1 MKISLLLL
9 LLLYLVRQQWCFS
22 HYRKDHRPK
31 KSNEGAI
38 KLTIRGKVIKFGNNI
53 DTDVILPGPY
63 LVHTDVD
70 ELAKHAMEGL
80 DSKFPEKAADGVI
93 VVGGKNFGC
102 GSSREQA
109 PIALKYSGVKCV
121 LAESF
126 ARIFYRNSITI
137 GLPVLV
143 CAGISRKVKEGDELV
158 VNLQTGKVEDKT
170 NGSVLQATR
179 LPEFIMEVLED
190 GGLIQHLKRR
200 IETNE

>member
-1 MKISLLLL
+1 MT
-9 LLLYLVRQQWCFS
+9 
-22 HYRKDHRPK
+22 
-31 KSNEGAI
+31 I
-38 KLTIRGKVIKFGNNI
+38 KGKAIKFGANV

-63 LVHTDVD
+63 LVHTDPH

-80 DSKFPEKAADGVI
+80 DPTFPQKAADGAI
-93 VVGGKNFGC
+93 VVGAKNFGC

-126 ARIFYRNSITI
+126 ARIFYRNAITI

-143 CAGISRKVKEGDELV
+143 CAEASNKVKEGDMLE

-170 NGSVLQATR
+170 SGSVMQATR
-179 LPEFIMEVLED
+179 LPDFIMEILDD
-190 GGLIQHLKRR
+190 GGLIEHLKRR